1 MKIEGLLGQKI
12 GMTRVFKED
21 GRSIAVT
28 VVTIPSNTVF
38 AKKES
43 SVVLGIAN
51 KRQNK
56 NINKRFKVRKEFKVS
71 EDLENVEIGKNIDI
85 SALPEDIKHCSI
97 SAKSKGKGFAGV
109 IKRYNFSRG
118 PETHG
123 SRHHRKPGSVGA
135 CVKPGR
141 VHKGKKLPG
150 RMGNER
156 VSLREVEVVDVDK
169 ENNTI
174 AFKGSLPGSNK
185 GFIEIYFA

>member
-169 ENNTI
+169 ENNII
-174 AFKGSLPGSNK
+174 AFKGPLPGSNK